1 LAFGRDQLTFLEHVH
16 ELDALQGCS
25 DRMKGYEP
33 EHWPENPFDRSDD
46 IAQPD
51 CSGTSSDISKSLFTG
66 FLLESFNV
74 HAIMDQRAHLRKNLR
89 FQQNDFIRTLNESV
103 L

>member
-25 DRMKGYEP
+25 ERMKGYES
-33 EHWPENPFDRSDD
+33 EYWPDNPFDRSM
-46 IAQPD
+46 ILLNQIVQVLHL
-51 CSGTSSDISKSLFTG
+51 TYLNLFTG
-66 FLLESFNV
+66 FLLESFDG